1 MRATHAL
8 TLVLLVTVTLS
19 GCAGIGKQDFA
30 CPGYPSKP
38 LCMSTSEVY
47 RLTDGDALPQAVVKR
62 PPIDDAGQCQGARV
76 RPRSARELTAPRGR
90 MGKAGQTEFPVKR
103 AKLFIPTRTERP

>member
-8 TLVLLVTVTLS
+8 PLTLLVTGSLA

-38 LCMSTSEVY
+38 LCLSTSEVY
-47 RLTDGDALPQAVVKR
+47 RLTDGSALPQPAVKC
-62 PPIDDAGQCQGARV
+62 PLMDF
-76 RPRSARELTAPRGR
+76 PRSR
-90 MGKAGQTEFPVKR
+90 
-103 AKLFIPTRTERP
+103 

>member
-1 MRATHAL
+1 MRSIHVPIL
-8 TLVLLVTVTLS
+8 ILLVTGILS

-47 RLTDGDALPQAVVKR
+47 RLTDGYAMPQATVTR
-62 PPIDDAGQCQGARV
+62 PPIND
-76 RPRSARELTAPRGR
+76 APRLED
-90 MGKAGQTEFPVKR
+90 Q
-103 AKLFIPTRTERP
+103 LFLETP

>member
-1 MRATHAL
+1 MRATRAL
-8 TLVLLVTVTLS
+8 MLALLLTGTLS

-47 RLTDGDALPQAVVKR
+47 RLTDGYALPQSTVRR
-62 PPIDDAGQCQGARV
+62 PPIVD
-76 RPRSARELTAPRGR
+76 APRLED
-90 MGKAGQTEFPVKR
+90 Q
-103 AKLFIPTRTERP
+103 LFLETP

>member
-1 MRATHAL
+1 MRSIHVPIL
-8 TLVLLVTVTLS
+8 ILLVAGTLP

-47 RLTDGDALPQAVVKR
+47 RLTDGSALPQAAVRR
-62 PPIDDAGQCQGARV
+62 PSIDDA
-76 RPRSARELTAPRGR
+76 PRLEDELFLETP
-90 MGKAGQTEFPVKR
+90 
-103 AKLFIPTRTERP
+103 